1 MTKAYAYI
9 LTNNHHS
16 VLYVGSTTDLKKRVY
31 LHRSRLIAGFTKT
44 YNVTK
49 LVYFETFADEEA
61 ALSREQQL
69 KGGSRA
75 KKIALIKTTNS
86 GWHDLYDS
94 LK

>member
-9 LTNNHHS
+9 LTNNHHG
-16 VLYVGSTTDLKKRVY
+16 VLYVGSTTDLKKCVY

-49 LVYFETFADEEA
+49 LVYFETFGDEEA
-61 ALSREQQL
+61 ALCREQQL

-75 KKIALIKTTNS
+75 KKIALIKTANS